1 MLFLQ
6 DSLSYYFVALTGIMV
21 IPKNIQLVCTCKKK
35 KKVENHRNNAF
46 CLLQISCLRVS
57 SQNLNRQF
65 KF

>member
-35 KKVENHRNNAF
+35 KKKIENHRNNAF
-46 CLLQISCLRVS
+46 CILQISCLRFS
-57 SQNLNRQF
+57 SQYLNVAI
-65 KF
+65 